1 MHMVD
6 IPFFKE
12 VLIMATT
19 CDQCGYRSNEVKSGA
34 EIPEK
39 GKTLKLQ
46 LSSLED
52 LSRDILKSDSC
63 ALEIPEIGL
72 KLQTGTLGARFTTVE
87 GLLLQV
93 YNELNDKCQFVRGDS
108 ADKDARLTFERL
120 LEDLQKVQ
128 RFIHFRYAEGINSAC

>member
-12 VLIMATT
+12 VLIMATA
-19 CDQCGYRSNEVKSGA
+19 CDRCGYRSNEVKSGT

-39 GKTLKLQ
+39 GKILKLQ
-46 LSSLED
+46 LSGLED
-52 LSRDILKSDSC
+52 LSRDILKSASC
-63 ALEIPEIGL
+63 TLEIPEIGL

-128 RFIHFRYAEGINSAC
+128 RFIHVRSAEGKSGAR